1 MSHSA
6 ELPGG
11 EGAAGVEE
19 GSGRGGAGKVGG
31 FGTVGG
37 IGGFGAVGSFGL
49 GHSGMEAGSGRSID
63 GIETETKLASSVCD
77 IINQLDQTVMSPL
90 MLKGNDT

>member
-1 MSHSA
+1 M
-6 ELPGG
+6 
-11 EGAAGVEE
+11 
-19 GSGRGGAGKVGG
+19 
-31 FGTVGG
+31 FGPEHES
-37 IGGFGAVGSFGL
+37 IFADFADGGFGAVGSFGL
-49 GHSGMEAGSGRSID
+49 GHSGMEAGSGRSIN